1 MLGKQAF
8 LLPKFNKSSLV
19 SQEVELQSYYSPAYL
34 STTHQT
40 KLNQNPDVFANISSL
55 YPFQQKEN
63 SVQKQRLCSRS

>member
-8 LLPKFNKSSLV
+8 LLPKFNKSSLI

-34 STTHQT
+34 STTYQT